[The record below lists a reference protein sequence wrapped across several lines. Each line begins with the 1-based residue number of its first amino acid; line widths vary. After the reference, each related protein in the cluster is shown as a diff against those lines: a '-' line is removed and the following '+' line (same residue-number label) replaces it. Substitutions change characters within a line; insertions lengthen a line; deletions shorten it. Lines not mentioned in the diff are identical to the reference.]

1 MRYLE
6 KTQGVYY
13 NRISK
18 LSRDYTNVQGL
29 YSTFLKIRKIQMKLL
44 CLEVNTFVSVKG
56 KKYCHSVVINIASI
70 IYDDLF
76 YPSSHTQNNKLQS

>member
-1 MRYLE
+1 MGFL
-6 KTQGVYY
+6 
-13 NRISK
+13 K

-29 YSTFLKIRKIQMKLL
+29 YSTFLKIRNTNEIL
-44 CLEVNTFVSVKG
+44 CFEVNTFVSVKG